1 MDYWYSDLGHVS
13 DRSMVRFSDHSMKSR
28 QKVCYM
34 TDDLNND
41 LFVRNSDGNVKNRLI
56 VIRIMV

>member
-1 MDYWYSDLGHVS
+1 MS
-13 DRSMVRFSDHSMKSR
+13 DRSTVRFSDHSMKSR

-41 LFVRNSDGNVKNRLI
+41 LFVRNSDGNLKNRPI
-56 VIRIMV
+56 VILIML